1 MAQIK
6 AGQVKLVAEGDL
18 IIGNAGANSS
28 ILSIG
33 AASQVVI
40 SNGTTGAWDYLEDL
54 RASGTGELII
64 DGVGIGSAINHLKV
78 TNSIT
83 GNPVLVESVGADT
96 NINLELTSKG
106 TGRLK
111 LDGTLWPNA
120 GVAARSILATQNG
133 APDDLVAI
141 TSPDGSGDQI
151 LLYNDTTNTLEWVS
165 SSTLGGAVF
174 KTVAGDIGSA
184 IAEGSTDTLTIAG
197 GEAIVTTVTDDP
209 EILIIDLD
217 IVGLI
222 TITPIVD
229 REDSIVV
236 YDVSTATHA
245 KVTINQFLVDL
256 EVGVVQY
263 SSAVANGGANESFV
277 TFFNFI
283 PLSDEAIIVFFNG
296 LALRDTG
303 WTRSALDLTLVDSIN
318 GYSTE
323 SGDIIS
329 SRYETADLSP

>member
-6 AGQVKLVAEGDL
+6 AEQVKLVAEGDL
-18 IIGNAGANSS
+18 IIGDAGANSS

-64 DGVGIGSAINHLKV
+64 DGIGIGSAVNHLKV

-83 GNPVLVESVGADT
+83 GNPVLVECVGADT

-111 LDGTLWPNA
+111 LDGTLWPDA

-151 LLYNDTTNTLEWVS
+151 LLYNDTTNTLEWTNS
-165 SSTLGGAVF
+165 
-174 KTVAGDIGSA
+174 
-184 IAEGSTDTLTIAG
+184 
-197 GEAIVTTVTDDP
+197 VT
-209 EILIIDLD
+209 
-217 IVGLI
+217 
-222 TITPIVD
+222 
-229 REDSIVV
+229 
-236 YDVSTATHA
+236 
-245 KVTINQFLVDL
+245 F
-256 EVGVVQY
+256 GVVKY
-263 SSAVANGGANESFV
+263 DDAVATGAANESFV
-277 TFFNFI
+277 SFFSFT
-283 PLSDEAIIVFFNG
+283 PLSDEAITVFFNG

-303 WTRSALDLTLVDSIN
+303 WTRSGSDLTLVDSIN
-318 GYSTE
+318 DYSTE
-323 SGDIIS
+323 SDDIIS
-329 SRYETADLSP
+329 SRYETVELAP